1 MKKYLIPALA
11 LGLVMTSC
19 QSDEPF
25 APGEGGEKQV
35 TFTLN
40 VPGELGT
47 RAGAAGNESDKGG
60 FSNDQGTLSYTLVLT
75 ANGDSQVLKAAG
87 EDKEVVFTPPP
98 GIPSRSEDKATFSH
112 AVHVDEIVL

>member
-47 RAGAAGNESDKGG
+47 RAGEAYNSGVGGASNVGAANIK
-60 FSNDQGTLSYTLVLT
+60 YTLVLD
-75 ANGDSQVLKAAG
+75 ANGDTR
-87 EDKEVVFTPPP
+87 VFKDATVSND
-98 GIPSRSEDKATFSH
+98 GRTATF
-112 AVHVDEIVL
+112 L

>member
-1 MKKYLIPALA
+1 MKKFLFPALA
-11 LGLVMTSC
+11 LGLVMTPC

-60 FSNDQGTLSYTLVLT
+60 FSNDQGTPEHIAPVFCFRTHENTPKHT
-75 ANGDSQVLKAAG
+75 ANERECPLKS
-87 EDKEVVFTPPP
+87 
-98 GIPSRSEDKATFSH
+98 IL
-112 AVHVDEIVL
+112 VH

>member
-1 MKKYLIPALA
+1 MKKYLFPALA

-25 APGEGGEKQV
+25 APVEGGEKQV

-60 FSNDQGTLSYTLVLT
+60 WSNTQGNVSYTLVLSAEGHNQT
-75 ANGDSQVLKAAG
+75 YKKENVAG
-87 EDKEVVFTPPP
+87 NTV
-98 GIPSRSEDKATFSH
+98 TFSF
-112 AVHVDEIVL
+112 L

>member
-1 MKKYLIPALA
+1 MKKSLLTL
-11 LGLVMTSC
+11 LGAGLLLTSC

-47 RAGAAGNESDKGG
+47 RAGEAYNSGVGGWTNTKGN
-60 FSNDQGTLSYTLVLT
+60 LSYTLVL
-75 ANGDSQVLKAAG
+75 KA
-87 EDKEVVFTPPP
+87 
-98 GIPSRSEDKATFSH
+98 
-112 AVHVDEIVL
+112 

>member
-47 RAGAAGNESDKGG
+47 RAAAGANQSDKGG
-60 FSNDQGTLSYTLVLT
+60 ATNQGADQIKYTLVLK
-75 ANGDSQVLKAAG
+75 ANDDTQILKHDQATVNG
-87 EDKEVVFTPPP
+87 TT
-98 GIPSRSEDKATFSH
+98 ATFKPT
-112 AVHVDEIVL
+112 VVLGREYTITA

>member
-1 MKKYLIPALA
+1 MKKYLFPALA

-25 APGEGGEKQV
+25 APTEGGEKQV

-47 RAGAAGNESDKGG
+47 RAGEAYNSGVGGWTNTKGN
-60 FSNDQGTLSYTLVLT
+60 LSYTLVL
-75 ANGDSQVLKAAG
+75 KA
-87 EDKEVVFTPPP
+87 
-98 GIPSRSEDKATFSH
+98 
-112 AVHVDEIVL
+112 